1 VTHSHSDLASLGG
14 ELLRARN
21 ACQHAPRP
29 SASGWELTVDDAYAA
44 QAEQVRL
51 MTSSG
56 GKVAAIK
63 LGLTDQAQQDRAG
76 WSAPSFGALTES
88 MLIAAGGELSLSCGI
103 RPRVE
108 PEIVVTLSRDV
119 TSAPESVDEFIGYV
133 ADVRLGIEVV
143 DPRYNDSEFI
153 LTDALADN
161 SSALAGIVAETG
173 VTADAIDWGNEE
185 LTLGVNGEKR
195 VGGSGSALKGGPLGI
210 ALDAV
215 RERLRLGLDVPK
227 GLHIFTGNVAGKAS
241 AVQVGDVVDVSS
253 PLMQPVTLQV
263 VA

>member
-1 VTHSHSDLASLGG
+1 MTHSHSDLASLGG

-29 SASGWELTVDDAYAA
+29 SASGWDLTVDDAYAV

-63 LGLTDQAQQDRAG
+63 LGLTDQSQQDRAG
-76 WSAPSFGALTES
+76 WSAPSFGTLTES
-88 MLIAAGGELSLSCGI
+88 MLIAGGGELSLSCGI

-108 PEIVVTLSRDV
+108 PEIVVTLARDV
-119 TSAPESVDEFIGYV
+119 TSAPESVEEFVEYV

-143 DPRYNDSEFI
+143 DPRYDDSEFI

-161 SSALAGIVAETG
+161 SSALAGV
-173 VTADAIDWGNEE
+173 VADAGVSADSVDWFSEE
-185 LTLGVNGEKR
+185 LTLSINGERK
-195 VGGSGSALKGGPLGI
+195 VGGSGSALKGGPLDI

-215 RERLRLGLDVPK
+215 RERIRLGLDVPK
-227 GLHIFTGNVAGKAS
+227 GLHIFAGNVAGKAVPVEAGD
-241 AVQVGDVVDVSS
+241 AVEVSS
-253 PLMQPVTLQV
+253 SSLGSVTLQIV
-263 VA
+263 V

>member
-1 VTHSHSDLASLGG
+1 MTHSHSDLASLGG

-29 SASGWELTVDDAYAA
+29 SASGWDLTVDDAYAV

-56 GKVAAIK
+56 GTVAAIK
-63 LGLTDQAQQDRAG
+63 LGLTDQSQQDRAG
-76 WSAPSFGALTES
+76 WSAPSFGTLTES

-108 PEIVVTLSRDV
+108 PEIVVTLAREM
-119 TSAPESVDEFIGYV
+119 TSAPESVNEFIGYV
-133 ADVRLGIEVV
+133 VDVRLGIEVV

-161 SSALAGIVAETG
+161 SSALAGVVADAG
-173 VTADAIDWGNEE
+173 VTADSVDWFSEE
-185 LTLGVNGEKR
+185 LTLTINGEER

-215 RERLRLGLDVPK
+215 RERIRLGLDVPK
-227 GLHIFTGNVAGKAS
+227 GLHIFTGNVAGKAVP
-241 AVQVGDVVDVSS
+241 VQVGDVAQVSS
-253 PLMQPVTLQV
+253 PSLGSVALQI

>member
-1 VTHSHSDLASLGG
+1 MTHSHSELAALATD
-14 ELLRARN
+14 LLRARN
-21 ACQHAPRP
+21 ACQNAPRP
-29 SASGWELTVDDAYAA
+29 SASGWEMTVDQAYAV

-51 MTSSG
+51 MTSLG

-76 WSAPSFGALTES
+76 WFAPSFGTLTES

-103 RPRVE
+103 KPRVE

-119 TSAPESVDEFIGYV
+119 TSAPESVEEFIGYV

-143 DPRYNDSEFI
+143 DPRYDDSEFI

-161 SSALAGIVAETG
+161 SSALAGVVADMG
-173 VTADAIDWGNEE
+173 VSADSVDWFSEE
-185 LTLGVNGEKR
+185 LTLTLNGEER

-215 RERLRLGLDVPK
+215 CERLRLGWPVPE
-227 GLHIFTGNVAGKAS
+227 GLRIFTGNVAGKAVTVEPGD
-241 AVQVGDVVDVSS
+241 AVEVSS
-253 PLMQPVTLQV
+253 PSLQSVTLQV
-263 VA
+263 VG